1 MLRLQ
6 IADYRLQ
13 ITDYRLADCRL
24 QIADYRLTD
33 CRLQIE
39 PLKAY
44 SLKPTAFIAEA
55 NCRSRSFL
63 GFDVQGSMFYVQGFR
78 FII

>member
-1 MLRLQ
+1 MQ
-6 IADYRLQ
+6 ITDYRLQ
-13 ITDYRLADCRL
+13 ITDWQIADWQIADCRL
-24 QIADYRLTD
+24 QID
-33 CRLQIE
+33 RLQIE